1 MIYIYILALF
11 SLLPIFAYVLSQK
24 TINKGYVFGISFLI
38 IIFCIF
44 SFSGKYS
51 FLGSVKEQN
60 INAKILLSIDQ
71 DVPVSDE
78 LVSLFDIRINEDE
91 KVFWAQSYI
100 FKAISEKKLNSAE
113 SLISMFEKYFKSSD
127 EKFLFYT
134 LYTQLRDAKFPIY
147 RKSKLI
153 LELSLPDGCKKFQ
166 GNASLFI
173 MNGPKIPIASK
184 DFLNDSKV
192 ILENTNSSIP
202 GFDLASAYLNQE
214 SIELKIF
221 LECEEITGIFTTDNV
236 FLFDQNMHIN
246 QHIIQSNEWLKKTQ

>member
-134 LYTQLRDAKFPIY
+134 LYTQL
-147 RKSKLI
+147 SLI
-153 LELSLPDGCKKFQ
+153 
-166 GNASLFI
+166 
-173 MNGPKIPIASK
+173 
-184 DFLNDSKV
+184 
-192 ILENTNSSIP
+192 
-202 GFDLASAYLNQE
+202 
-214 SIELKIF
+214 
-221 LECEEITGIFTTDNV
+221 
-236 FLFDQNMHIN
+236 HI
-246 QHIIQSNEWLKKTQ
+246 